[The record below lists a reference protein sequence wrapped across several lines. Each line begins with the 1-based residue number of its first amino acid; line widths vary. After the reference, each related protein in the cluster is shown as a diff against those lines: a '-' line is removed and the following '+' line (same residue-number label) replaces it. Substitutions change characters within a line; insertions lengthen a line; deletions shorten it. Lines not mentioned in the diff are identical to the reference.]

1 MIHVAAAVVIFCLPA
16 RLRRSGPRRL
26 GIRPLKAVFINRFFH
41 PDHSAT
47 SQILSELAFE
57 LAAAGWEVHVVTSR
71 QRYDDAGARLPAREI
86 VSGVHVRRVWS
97 TTFGRGSLPGRALDY
112 LSFYCSAFFALLAM
126 LRRGDVVVAKTD
138 PPLISVVAD
147 AAARLRGAALVNWLQ
162 DLFPE
167 VAERLGVKAMG
178 GGAGAAV
185 RLLRDRS
192 LRHARSNVVI
202 GERMAEMVERV
213 APGPTVIHNWA
224 VGDLAEPLALERN
237 ALRREWRLGERFVVG
252 YSGNLG
258 RAHEFDTIL
267 GAIEALRDEDGVL
280 FLFIGA
286 GKQLEDLRRSITE
299 RGLAHRVMFQPY
311 QPKERLAQSL
321 SSVNVHLVTLQPAM
335 EGLIVPSKF
344 YGIAAAAR
352 PTLFVGDPDGEIPRL
367 LRRFDC
373 GYAVA
378 TGHAQELVARIRE
391 LRADPVRCE
400 AMGANA
406 RAALER
412 HFTRAHAV
420 ARWSGVLE
428 KAGAQPGPDRAPQ
441 AGA

>member
-1 MIHVAAAVVIFCLPA
+1 VSA
-16 RLRRSGPRRL
+16 RFRNLT
-26 GIRPLKAVFINRFFH
+26 LKAVFVNRFFH

-47 SQILSELAFE
+47 SQILSELAFA
-57 LAAAGWEVHVVTSR
+57 LAAAGWEVHVVTAR
-71 QRYDDAGARLPAREI
+71 QRYDDPRAQLPPRATL
-86 VSGVHVRRVWS
+86 SGVQVHRVW
-97 TTFGRGSLPGRALDY
+97 TTSFGRGSLPGRALDY
-112 LSFYCSAFFALLAM
+112 LTFYCSAFFALLGV

-138 PPLISVVAD
+138 PPLISVIAA

-167 VAERLGVKAMG
+167 VAEGLGVKALG
-178 GGAGAAV
+178 GMVGKAV
-185 RLLRDRS
+185 RALRDRS
-192 LRHARSNVVI
+192 LRGARSNVVI
-202 GERMAEMVERV
+202 GDRMAEIVARI
-213 APGPTVIHNWA
+213 APGPKVIHNWA
-224 VGDLAEPLALERN
+224 VGDLVEPIPLERN
-237 ALRREWRLGERFVVG
+237 AVRREWELGERFVVG

-267 GAIEALRDEDGVL
+267 AAIEVLREDDDVL

-286 GKQLEDLRRSITE
+286 GKQLEELRRSIAQ
-299 RGLAHRVMFQPY
+299 RGLGHRVMFQPY

-321 SSVNVHLVTLQPAM
+321 ASVNAHLVTLQPSM

-378 TGHAQELVARIRE
+378 TGDADALVACIRE
-391 LRADPVRCE
+391 LRADPSRCE
-400 AMGANA
+400 RVGANA
-406 RAALER
+406 RAALEH
-412 HFTRAHAV
+412 HFDRAHAV
-420 ARWSGVLE
+420 ARWSAVLAE
-428 KAGAQPGPDRAPQ
+428 AAGMSEADRAQ
-441 AGA
+441 GTA